1 MVKLYQEKINNTEP
15 AFLPIPSTILKDI
28 HLKDRQWFTKLVH
41 LEEVY
46 PYLGIIW
53 KNLYFLF
60 SKEIKT
66 NPNNL
71 SYALAESQFT
81 TDKDILKQPSEYIN
95 ILKNKAYYQFF
106 YTQFSPL
113 FKTIGSWLTGIS
125 SINYAWKEEGGI
137 LLKIHADMVGN
148 GNISHSLS
156 HKFELDASTVDL
168 IFPDVFNNSF
178 TQNLNIQDYAFNL
191 PVFLLSISQ
200 FPEKLYPES
209 LGVNLAM
216 GRYIDNLSTIN
227 QYDKSIF
234 SHLKQ
239 KDFTRRSI
247 LAINQYIKDNDALDK
262 INNGYNTTLNI
273 IRKFEDSI
281 FSDLVDPKQF
291 SNDTAMLSLIQKL
304 GKYGHGYH
312 KRGKLSEKPI
322 DDWLISDNFSP
333 KHLLNVL
340 ASSRYVSP
348 GHPEKST
355 FVKLIKNP
363 KGAMFGVFSEQD
375 IDIVETWIRDL
386 NNQDTAQSNF
396 FANNYNN
403 KDNSTPIKDLDKQII
418 EQANLKAL
426 DKYSNFTLQELYP
439 LFLHAGCYPDVL
451 PTAKHFAQNWLTAHK
466 QALKQEGLPFYPYS
480 HERLDNWLDVQHLH
494 QVNSYI
500 PLEGIPEESRE
511 DIINDAIGLAPL
523 TLIDGAWLRN
533 TSIPARVNTYIGAL
547 QYRTLLDELGGGDIN
562 LHHGNIYKQLL
573 KSMEIDIGKFTDK
586 KFATSILFNE
596 ENLKVPTFW
605 LAISLFPHSFLPET
619 LGLNLAMELSG
630 VGGEYRRSGDILS
643 YYGFSSLFTSLHNTI
658 DNVVTGHS
666 AWAIDAIKHHLD
678 NIFQQGGEQARE
690 QHWERI
696 WTGYRSLNHPPK
708 DNWFRSGMNH
718 LLHRT
723 LKKAFNG
730 KALNEKD
737 K

>member
-15 AFLPIPSTILKDI
+15 TFLPIPNTILKDI

-46 PYLGIIW
+46 PYLEIIW
-53 KNLYFLF
+53 KNLDFLF
-60 SKEIKT
+60 SKEIRT
-66 NPNNL
+66 THNNL
-71 SYALAESQFT
+71 LCAISENQFT
-81 TDKDILKQPSEYIN
+81 NDKDLLRKPSEYIN
-95 ILKNKAYYQFF
+95 LLKNKAYYQFF

-125 SINYAWKEEGGI
+125 SINYAWKEEGGV
-137 LLKIHADMVGN
+137 LLKIHADMVGS
-148 GNISHSLS
+148 GNISHGLS
-156 HKFELDASTVDL
+156 HQFELDASTVDL
-168 IFPDVFNNSF
+168 IFPDVFNNTF
-178 TQNLNIQDYAFNL
+178 TQNLNIQEYAFNL
-191 PVFLLSISQ
+191 PVFLLSIAQ

-216 GRYIDNLSTIN
+216 AQYLDKLSLIN
-227 QYDKSIF
+227 QYEKSIF
-234 SHLKQ
+234 SNLEHRN
-239 KDFTRRSI
+239 FTKISI
-247 LAINQYIKDNDALDK
+247 LAINQYIKYNNTLDK
-262 INNGYNTTLNI
+262 INNGYNTTINI
-273 IRKFEDSI
+273 IRKFEDSL
-281 FSDLVDPKQF
+281 FSDLVDSKKF
-291 SNDTAMLSLIQKL
+291 SNNTAMLSLIQKL

-312 KRGKLSEKPI
+312 KRGKISDKPI

-333 KHLLNVL
+333 NHLLNAL
-340 ASSRYVSP
+340 ASSRYISP
-348 GHPEKST
+348 GQPDKST

-375 IDIVETWIRDL
+375 IEIVETWIKDL
-386 NNQDTAQSNF
+386 ANQDITQTNFLVSNS
-396 FANNYNN
+396 NN
-403 KDNSTPIKDLDKQII
+403 KINSVPIKDLDEKII
-418 EQANLKAL
+418 AQANLKAL

-439 LFLHAGCYPDVL
+439 LFLHAGCYPDIL
-451 PTAKHFAQNWLTAHK
+451 PTAKNFAQNWLAAHK

-480 HERLDNWLDVQHLH
+480 HERLDKWLDVQHLH

-500 PLEGIPEESRE
+500 PLEGIPKESRE
-511 DIINDAIGLAPL
+511 DIINDAIALAPL

-533 TSIPARVNTYIGAL
+533 ASTPARVSTYIGGL

-573 KSMEIDIGKFTDK
+573 ESMGIDIGKFTDK
-586 KFATSILFNE
+586 KFATSILFDE
-596 ENLKVPTFW
+596 DDFKVPTFW

-708 DNWFRSGMNH
+708 ENWFRSGMNH

-723 LKKAFNG
+723 FKKAFNG
-730 KALNEKD
+730 KALNEKV